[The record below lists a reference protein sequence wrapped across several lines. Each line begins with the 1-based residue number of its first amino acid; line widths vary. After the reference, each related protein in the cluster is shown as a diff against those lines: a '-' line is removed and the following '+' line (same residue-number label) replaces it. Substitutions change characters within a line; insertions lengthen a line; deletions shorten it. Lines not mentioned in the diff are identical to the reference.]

1 MARTPNRV
9 SEDIRSKLKET
20 IPQLSL
26 EIGTPERK
34 IVDAVAEA
42 ISEAD
47 MDQYITGTNFDID
60 TKTGLEL
67 EQFVG
72 IFGFGRLQG
81 RRATGVV
88 RVEVTAEATQDIH
101 VQNGTQFYVP
111 GGGENPGTH
120 LYFHATQRAVLPKG
134 HYSVDV
140 PVECTIIGS
149 IGNVPPGT
157 MASVGSTLGIATV
170 TNLSPMT
177 GGIDVENDEELRA
190 RFKATLLRNVA
201 GTADFYLALAHA
213 DQNVSRAVVYGPV
226 SLYRTQIEA
235 PQDQVTLD
243 LNSDVKYVW
252 NEHTSVFRNLGTSTE
267 RFYSPGVDYAWTGGG
282 QATLAR
288 YSTGVIEPGEIID
301 VEFEYTPKSSRN
313 DPVNG
318 ITNKVDLFVNG
329 ADPVTV
335 TERTVIGVQ
344 TFNTLQGHELNQNNF
359 KRLRTAGDRP
369 STANRFM
376 RLGSV
381 PLVSFPRKLVIKTDA
396 GAVANTYEEGVHYW
410 VVTSDTLM
418 RGSDREITGIEWVAP
433 PQGPPSQ
440 TPITLTYAYNRTPQL
455 LGSII
460 KNSKQITTDVVVHE
474 AEYRYMQVYLD
485 LEYDR
490 GVNISDVAQNVQEA
504 LRRYFSNQYF
514 GAWIE
519 SSDLLMAVRNIR
531 GVDNAQ
537 LTKTTSSATD
547 YGIKM
552 FSHPEAANP
561 LDTTTDDFK
570 LDDDQLPVFLDA
582 VITRKANR

>member
-1 MARTPNRV
+1 MSRTPNQV
-9 SEDIRSKLKET
+9 ASDIISKLKVT

-26 EIGTPERK
+26 EVGTPERK
-34 IVDAVAEA
+34 LVDAVGEA
-42 ISEAD
+42 ISESY

-60 TKTGLEL
+60 TKGGLEL

-81 RRATGVV
+81 RRSTGVV
-88 RVEVTAEATQDIH
+88 RVEVSTESTQDIH
-101 VQNGTQFYVP
+101 IQNGTQFYVAS
-111 GGGENPGTH
+111 GGESPGTH

-134 HYSVDV
+134 HFSVDV

-149 IGNVPPGT
+149 LGNVAPGT

-177 GGIDVENDEELRA
+177 GGIDVENDDELRA

-213 DQNVSRAVVYGPV
+213 DQNVSRAVVFGPV
-226 SLYRTQIEA
+226 SVYRTQIEA
-235 PQDQVTLD
+235 PESQTTLD
-243 LNSDVKYVW
+243 VNQDVKYVW
-252 NEHTSVFRNLGTSTE
+252 PEHVSVFKDLGTRTE
-267 RFYSPGVDYAWTGGG
+267 RFYSPGIDFAWTGGTQG
-282 QATLAR
+282 TLAR
-288 YSTGVIEPGEIID
+288 YTSGDIEPGEVID
-301 VEFEYTPKSSRN
+301 IEFEYTTKASRN
-313 DPVNG
+313 NPQAG
-318 ITNKVDLFVNG
+318 IANKVDMFVNG

-335 TERTVIGVQ
+335 TERTVIGIN
-344 TFNTLQGHELNQNNF
+344 TFNATPGHELNQNNF
-359 KRLRTAGDRP
+359 RRLRTAGDRP

-381 PLVSFPRKLVIKTDA
+381 PIVAFPRKLVIKTDA
-396 GAVANTYEEGVHYW
+396 GPIANTYEEGVHYW

-418 RGSDREITGIEWVAP
+418 RGSDREITGIEWTAA
-433 PQGPPSQ
+433 GPPSQ
-440 TPITLTYAYNRTPQL
+440 TPITLTYSYNRTPQL
-455 LGSII
+455 LNSIL

-490 GVNISDVAQNVQEA
+490 GVNLSDVARNVQEA
-504 LRRYFSNQYF
+504 LRRYFANQYF

-519 SSDLLMAVRNIR
+519 SSDLLHYVRSVR

-547 YGIKM
+547 YGIKV
-552 FSHPEAANP
+552 FSHPESAAP
-561 LDTTTDDFK
+561 IQTTTQDFK

>member
-1 MARTPNRV
+1 MARTPNKV
-9 SEDIRSKLKET
+9 SQDIISKLKVT
-20 IPQLSL
+20 VPQLSMDV
-26 EIGTPERK
+26 GTPERK
-34 IVDAVAEA
+34 LVDAVGEA
-42 ISEAD
+42 ISESY
-47 MDQYITGTNFDID
+47 MDQYLTGTNFDID
-60 TKTGLEL
+60 TKSGLEL

-88 RVEVTAEATQDIH
+88 RVEVATESTQDIH
-101 VQNGTQFYVP
+101 IQNGTQFYVP
-111 GGGENPGTH
+111 GGGETPGTH

-140 PVECTIIGS
+140 PVESTVIGS

-177 GGIDVENDEELRA
+177 GGIDIESDDELRE
-190 RFKATLLRNVA
+190 RFKSTLLRNVA
-201 GTADFYLALAHA
+201 GTSDFYLALAYA
-213 DQNVSRAVVYGPV
+213 DQNVSRAAVYGPV
-226 SLYRTQIEA
+226 SIYRTQIEA

-243 LNSDVKYVW
+243 LHSDVKYVW
-252 NEHTSVFRNLGTSTE
+252 PEHTSVFRDLGTNNE
-267 RFYSPGVDYAWTGGG
+267 RWYSPGVDYAWTGGSQG
-282 QATLAR
+282 TLAR
-288 YSTGVIEPGEIID
+288 YTTGLIEEGEVID
-301 VEFEYTPKSSRN
+301 VEFEYTTRASRN

-329 ADPVTV
+329 TDPVTV
-335 TERTVIGVQ
+335 TERTVIGIE

-359 KRLRTAGDRP
+359 RRLRTAGDRP

-381 PLVSFPRKLVIKTDA
+381 PLVAFPHKLVIKTE
-396 GAVANTYEEGVHYW
+396 GSAVANTYEEGVHYW

-433 PQGPPSQ
+433 PQGPPSR
-440 TPITLTYAYNRTPQL
+440 TPITLTYSYNRTPQL
-455 LGSII
+455 LGSIL
-460 KNSKQITTDVVVHE
+460 KGSKQITTDVVVHE
-474 AEYRYMQVYLD
+474 AAYRYMRVYLD
-485 LEYDR
+485 IEYDR
-490 GVNISDVAQNVQEA
+490 GVNISDVSQNVQES
-504 LRRYFSNQYF
+504 LRRYFANQYF

-519 SSDLLMAVRNIR
+519 SSDLLLAVRSVR

-537 LTKTTSSATD
+537 LTKTTSSATN
-547 YGIKM
+547 YGIKV
-552 FSHPEAANP
+552 FSHPEAP
-561 LDTTTDDFK
+561 VPVDTTTSDFK
-570 LDDDQLPVFLDA
+570 LRDDQLPVFLDA

>member
-1 MARTPNRV
+1 MSRTPNRV
-9 SEDIRSKLKET
+9 AADILAKLKVT
-20 IPQLSL
+20 VPQLSM

-34 IVDAVAEA
+34 LIDAVAET
-42 ISEAD
+42 ISESY

-60 TKTGLEL
+60 TKNGLEL

-88 RVEVTAEATQDIH
+88 RVEVATESTQDIH
-101 VQNGTQFYVP
+101 IQNGTQFYVAF
-111 GGGENPGTH
+111 GGETPGTN

-134 HYSVDV
+134 HFSVDV

-149 IGNVPPGT
+149 IGNVAPGT

-177 GGIDVENDEELRA
+177 GGIDIETDDELRS

-201 GTADFYLALAHA
+201 GTSDFYLALAYA

-226 SLYRTQIEA
+226 STYRTQIEA
-235 PQDQVTLD
+235 PSGSAVLEVNQ
-243 LNSDVKYVW
+243 DVKYVW
-252 NEHTSVFRNLGTSTE
+252 PEHTSVFKDLGTSNE
-267 RFYSPGVDYAWTGGG
+267 RWYTPGIDYAWTGGG
-282 QATLAR
+282 AATLAR
-288 YSTGVIEPGEIID
+288 FTTGMLTPGDIID
-301 VEFEYTPKSSRN
+301 VEFEYTTKASRN
-313 DPVNG
+313 NPTAG

-335 TERTVIGVQ
+335 TERTVIGIQ
-344 TFNTLQGHELNQNNF
+344 TFNTTPGHELNQNNF

-369 STANRFM
+369 ATANRFM

-381 PLVSFPRKLVIKTDA
+381 PLVAFPRKLVIKTADSPI
-396 GAVANTYEEGVHYW
+396 ANTYEEGVHYW

-418 RGSDREITGIEWVAP
+418 RGSDREITGIEWTSA
-433 PQGPPSQ
+433 GPPSN
-440 TPITLTYAYNRTPQL
+440 TPITLTYSYNRTPQL
-455 LGSII
+455 LNSIL
-460 KNSKQITTDVVVHE
+460 KNTKQITTDVLVHE
-474 AEYRYMQVYLD
+474 AEYRYLQVYLD
-485 LEYDR
+485 VEYDR
-490 GVNISDVAQNVQEA
+490 GINLSDAALNIQEV
-504 LRRYFSNQYF
+504 LRRLFAAQQF

-519 SSDLLMAVRNIR
+519 SSDILHAVRLVR

-537 LTKTTSSATD
+537 LTKSTSSATN
-547 YGIKM
+547 YGVKV
-552 FSHPEAANP
+552 FSHAESTVP
-561 LDTTTDDFK
+561 LMTTTADFK
-570 LDDDQLPVFLDA
+570 LEDDQLPVFLNA

>member
-1 MARTPNRV
+1 MARTPNQV
-9 SEDIRSKLKET
+9 ASDILSKLKVT

-26 EIGTPERK
+26 DVGTPERK
-34 IVDAVAEA
+34 LIDAVAEA
-42 ISEAD
+42 ISESY
-47 MDQYITGTNFDID
+47 MDQYVSGTNFDID
-60 TKTGLEL
+60 TKSGLEL

-88 RVEVTAEATQDIH
+88 RVEVVTEATQDIH
-101 VQNGTQFYVP
+101 IQNGTQFYVP
-111 GGGENPGTH
+111 GGGEVAGTH

-140 PVECTIIGS
+140 PVECTVIGS

-177 GGIDVENDEELRA
+177 GGIDVENDDELRE

-201 GTADFYLALAHA
+201 GTADFYLALAYA
-213 DQNVSRAVVYGPV
+213 NQNVSRAAVYGPV
-226 SLYRTQIEA
+226 STYRTQIEA
-235 PQDQVTLD
+235 PSGSVTLD
-243 LNSDVKYVW
+243 LHSDVKYVW
-252 NEHTSVFRNLGTSTE
+252 PEHTSVFKNLGTSEE

-282 QATLAR
+282 SATLAR
-288 YSTGVIEPGEIID
+288 YTTGMIQEGDIID
-301 VEFEYTPKSSRN
+301 VEFEYTTRASRN
-313 DPVNG
+313 NPQAG

-344 TFNTLQGHELNQNNF
+344 TFNNTSGHELNQANF

-381 PLVSFPRKLVIKTDA
+381 PLVAFPRKLVIKTADSPI
-396 GAVANTYEEGVHYW
+396 ANTYEEGVHYW

-418 RGSDREITGIEWVAP
+418 RGSDREITGIEWTSA
-433 PQGPPSQ
+433 GPPSQ
-440 TPITLTYAYNRTPQL
+440 TPITLTYSYNRTPQL

-460 KNSKQITTDVVVHE
+460 KGTKQITTDVVVHE
-474 AEYRYMQVYLD
+474 AAYRYMRVYLD
-485 LEYDR
+485 VEYDR
-490 GVNISDVAQNVQEA
+490 GVNLADVSLNIQEA
-504 LRRYFSNQYF
+504 LRRYFASHQF

-519 SSDLLMAVRNIR
+519 SSDLLFAVRGVR
-531 GVDNAQ
+531 GVDNAK
-537 LTKTTSSATD
+537 LTTSTSSATN
-547 YGIKM
+547 YGIKV
-552 FSHPEAANP
+552 FSHPEAAVP
-561 LDTTTDDFK
+561 LNTTTADFK
-570 LDDDQLPVFLDA
+570 LADDQLPVFLDA

>member
-34 IVDAVAEA
+34 LVDAVSEA
-42 ISEAD
+42 ISESY

-60 TKTGLEL
+60 TKSGLEL

-88 RVEVTAEATQDIH
+88 RVEVATESTQDIH
-101 VQNGTQFYVP
+101 IQNGTQFYVS
-111 GGGENPGTH
+111 GGGDIPGTN

-149 IGNVPPGT
+149 IGNVAPGT

-177 GGIDVENDEELRA
+177 GGIDVESDDELRS
-190 RFKATLLRNVA
+190 RFKSTLLRNVA
-201 GTADFYLALAHA
+201 GTADFYLALAYA
-213 DQNVSRAVVYGPV
+213 DQNVSRAAVYGPV

-235 PQDQVTLD
+235 PASAVTLD

-252 NEHTSVFRNLGTSTE
+252 PEHTSVFKDLGTKNE
-267 RFYSPGVDYAWTGGG
+267 RWYTPGIDYQWTGGS
-282 QATLAR
+282 QATLSR
-288 YSTGVIEPGEIID
+288 YTTGLIEAGEVID
-301 VEFEYTPKSSRN
+301 VEFEYTTKASRN
-313 DPVNG
+313 NPQGG

-344 TFNTLQGHELNQNNF
+344 TFNTTAGHELNRNNF

-369 STANRFM
+369 STSNRFM

-381 PLVSFPRKLVIKTDA
+381 PLLAFPHKLVIKTDD
-396 GAVANTYEEGVHYW
+396 GPIANTYEEGVHYW

-418 RGSDREITGIEWVAP
+418 RGSDREITGIEWTSA
-433 PQGPPSQ
+433 GPPSQ
-440 TPITLTYAYNRTPQL
+440 TPITLTYSYNRTPQL
-455 LGSII
+455 LNSIL

-474 AEYRYMQVYLD
+474 AEYRYMRVYLD
-485 LEYDR
+485 IEYDR
-490 GVNISDVAQNVQEA
+490 GVNLEEVAQNVQEA
-504 LRRYFSNQYF
+504 LRRYFSSQYF
-514 GAWIE
+514 GTWIE
-519 SSDLLMAVRNIR
+519 SSDLLHHVRSVR

-537 LTKTTSSATD
+537 LTKSTSSATN
-547 YGIKM
+547 YGIKT
-552 FSHPEAANP
+552 FSHPEATNP

>member
-9 SEDIRSKLKET
+9 AQDIISKLKVT

-34 IVDAVAEA
+34 IVDAVSEA
-42 ISEAD
+42 ISESY

-60 TKTGLEL
+60 TKSGLEL

-88 RVEVTAEATQDIH
+88 RVEVAIESTQDIH
-101 VQNGTQFYVP
+101 IPNGTQFYVS
-111 GGGENPGTH
+111 GGGETPGTH

-134 HYSVDV
+134 HFSVDV
-140 PVECTIIGS
+140 PVECTVIGS
-149 IGNVPPGT
+149 IGNVAPGT

-177 GGIDVENDEELRA
+177 GGIDVESDDELRA

-201 GTADFYLALAHA
+201 GTADFYLALAYA
-213 DQNVSRAVVYGPV
+213 DQNVSRAAVYGPV
-226 SLYRTQIEA
+226 STYRTQIEA
-235 PQDQVTLD
+235 PASSVTLD
-243 LNSDVKYVW
+243 LNNDVKYVW
-252 NEHTSVFRNLGTSTE
+252 PQHTSVFKNLGTSSE
-267 RFYSPGVDYAWTGGG
+267 RWYSPGIDYAWTGGSG
-282 QATLAR
+282 ATLAR
-288 YSTGVIEPGEIID
+288 FANGLIQAGEIID
-301 VEFEYTPKSSRN
+301 VEFEYTTKSSRN
-313 DPVNG
+313 NPQAG

-335 TERTVIGVQ
+335 TERTVIGAN
-344 TFNTLQGHELNQNNF
+344 TFNVISGHELNQNNF

-381 PLVSFPRKLVIKTDA
+381 PLVAFPRKLVIKTDA
-396 GAVANTYEEGVHYW
+396 GPIANTYEEGVHYW

-418 RGSDREITGIEWVAP
+418 RGSDREITGIEWTSA
-433 PQGPPSQ
+433 GPPSN
-440 TPITLTYAYNRTPQL
+440 TPITLTYSYNRTPQL
-455 LGSII
+455 LNSIL

-474 AEYRYMQVYLD
+474 AEYRYMKVYLD
-485 LEYDR
+485 IEYDR
-490 GVNISDVAQNVQEA
+490 GVNLEDVAQNVQEA
-504 LRRYFSNQYF
+504 LRRYFSSQYF
-514 GAWIE
+514 GTWIE
-519 SSDLLMAVRNIR
+519 SSDLLFAVRSVR

-537 LTKTTSSATD
+537 LTKSTSSATD
-547 YGIKM
+547 YGIKV
-552 FSHPEAANP
+552 FSHPESTVP
-561 LDTTTDDFK
+561 LDTTTADFK
-570 LDDDQLPVFLDA
+570 LEDDQLPVFLNA